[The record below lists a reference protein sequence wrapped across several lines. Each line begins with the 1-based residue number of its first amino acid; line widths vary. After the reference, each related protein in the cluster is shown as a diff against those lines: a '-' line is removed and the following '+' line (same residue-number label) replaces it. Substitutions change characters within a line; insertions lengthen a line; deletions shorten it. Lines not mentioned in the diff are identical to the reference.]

1 MKPIHA
7 ICLATGA
14 LSLGAC
20 TTADLN
26 AFAEGMAQAQYNSP
40 LYGNTYS
47 PYGTNRYGNNNTLW
61 VGYNQCRHTGS
72 FYQCDTNGDGY
83 SDSYGNTDDGS
94 YSSSH
99 LRVNG
104 RGEGFTRGENGE
116 WVRNRAYDTSDR
128 DDHHRHH
135 RRNRHDHD

>member
-7 ICLATGA
+7 ICLATVA

-20 TTADLN
+20 STADLN

-40 LYGNTYS
+40 YYGNTYS
-47 PYGTNRYGNNNTLW
+47 PYGTNSSVRNSLW
-61 VGYNQCRHTGS
+61 VGYNQCRYTGN

-83 SDSYGNTDDGS
+83 SDISGNSDNGS
-94 YSSSH
+94 FSSSH

-116 WVRNRAYDTSDR
+116 WVRNRAYDTEDR
-128 DDHHRHH
+128 NDHDH
-135 RRNRHDHD
+135 RRRRRHDHD